1 MSRRT
6 AALAGLA
13 LAAALACVAPAA
25 ALAHGLT
32 GRQDVPIPTWLFLWG
47 ATIVLVVSF
56 VALATLWPK
65 PRLQGDSWRPLPDWF
80 NRIFASNAVAV
91 LCGAVGIFLLGLV
104 VVAGLRGSSN
114 SNDNFAP
121 TFVYITFWLGLLPLS
136 LLFGDVLRAFNPW
149 RAMGRL
155 VSWVATKAAGAP
167 LPAPLA
173 YPTWLGRWP
182 AVVGMIAFGWMELAA
197 NGGEMPETVAIAT
210 LIYSTAT
217 WIGMAL
223 YGVDEWSD
231 RGETFSVYFNLIA
244 RISIFE
250 RRDKQIGIQRPLSGL
265 AHWEPA
271 PGSVVFVCSLIGIVT
286 FDGFSSGPTF
296 NDWIPSLQAQFEAI
310 GVDTVNALELVFG
323 LSMLVTV
330 ALVVGFYMLG
340 SWGAKNVGGGFTV
353 RQLASTFAHTLAPI
367 ALVYA
372 LAHYISFFTF
382 QGQDII
388 RLISDPIGEGTTDF
402 FGTADREID
411 FTVISTTFIWY
422 FQVAA
427 VVIGHVCALILA
439 HDRAIA
445 LYDDPKQAT
454 RSQYWML
461 FVMVGFTS
469 LALWLLS
476 EASKL

>member
-1 MSRRT
+1 MTRRP
-6 AALAGLA
+6 AAT
-13 LAAALACVAPAA
+13 LAAGIAAGGALVAPAA
-25 ALAHGLT
+25 TIAHGLT

-47 ATIVLVVSF
+47 ASLVLVVSF

-65 PRLQGDSWRPLPDWF
+65 PRLQEDSWRPLPGWF
-80 NRIFASNAVAV
+80 SRIVASTPVAV
-91 LCGAVGIFLLGLV
+91 LCGAIGVFLLGLV
-104 VVAGLRGSSN
+104 VVAGLRGASN
-114 SNDNFAP
+114 PNDNFAP

-136 LLFGDVLRAFNPW
+136 LLFGDMFRAFNPW
-149 RAMGRL
+149 RALARM
-155 VSWVATKAAGAP
+155 VAWIATKAAGAP

-173 YPTWLGRWP
+173 YPQRLGRWP
-182 AVVGMIAFGWMELAA
+182 AVIGMLAFGWMELAA
-197 NGGEMPETVAIAT
+197 NGGDQPKTVATAA

-223 YGVDEWSD
+223 YGTEAWTN
-231 RGETFSVYFNLIA
+231 RGEAFSVYFNLIS

-250 RRDKQIGIQRPLSGL
+250 RRGNEIGIQRPLSGL
-265 AHWEPA
+265 AHWQPA

-296 NDWIPSLQAQFEAI
+296 NNWIPSLQAQFEAL
-310 GVDTVNALELVFG
+310 GFDVVNSLELVFG
-323 LSMLVTV
+323 LGMLVTV
-330 ALVVGFYMLG
+330 SIVVGFYTLG

-353 RQLASTFAHTLAPI
+353 RALASAFAHSLAPI

-372 LAHYISFFTF
+372 LAHYVSFFAF
-382 QGQDII
+382 QGQDVI
-388 RLISDPIGEGTTDF
+388 RLVSDPLGEGTDYL
-402 FGTADREID
+402 GTAGRDID
-411 FTVISTTFIWY
+411 FSVISTTFIWY
-422 FQVAA
+422 FQVGA
-427 VVIGHVCALILA
+427 VVAGHVCALILA

-445 LYDDPKQAT
+445 IYDDPRQAT

-461 FVMVGFTS
+461 GVMVGFTC

>member
-1 MSRRT
+1 MSKT
-6 AALAGLA
+6 ARLLVVVGAIVV
-13 LAAALACVAPAA
+13 ACVAPAA

-65 PRLQGDSWRPLPDWF
+65 PRLQGDSWRPLPGWF
-80 NRIFASNAVAV
+80 SRIFASNAVAV
-91 LCGAVGIFLLGLV
+91 LCGAIGIFLLGLV

-136 LLFGDVLRAFNPW
+136 LLFGDVFRAFNPW
-149 RAMGRL
+149 RALGRL
-155 VSWVATKAAGAP
+155 VSWVATKAAGGP
-167 LPAPLA
+167 MPAPLA
-173 YPTWLGRWP
+173 YPERLGRWP
-182 AVVGMIAFGWMELAA
+182 AVLGIIAFGWMELAA
-197 NGGEMPETVAIAT
+197 NGGEIPETVAIAT
-210 LIYSTAT
+210 LIYSTVT

-223 YGVDEWSD
+223 YGVDAWSD

-244 RISIFE
+244 RISVFE
-250 RRDKQIGIQRPLSGL
+250 RRDDKIGVQRPLSGL
-265 AHWEPA
+265 AHWPPA
-271 PGSVVFVCSLIGIVT
+271 AGSVVFVCSLIGIVT

-310 GVDTVNALELVFG
+310 GVDTVKALELVFG
-323 LSMLVTV
+323 LGMLVTV
-330 ALVVGFYMLG
+330 AIIVGFYMLG
-340 SWGAKNVGGGFTV
+340 SWGAKNVGGGFTT
-353 RQLASTFAHTLAPI
+353 RQLARTFAHSLAPI

-372 LAHYISFFTF
+372 LAHYVSFFTF

-388 RLISDPIGEGTTDF
+388 RLISDPMGEGTSDF

-439 HDRAIA
+439 HDRAIS